1 MNIHEKYMHRCIQ
14 LAANGLGTTYPNPLV
29 GCVIVLDDHIIGEGW
44 HYTAGQPH
52 AEVNAINNAK
62 SAGFTAAQFS
72 KATLYVSLEPCS
84 HHGKTPPC
92 ADLVVASGFKNVFIG
107 TLDPHDKV
115 AGNGVEKLQDAR
127 ITTTVGLLS
136 GSCNALNKRFFTFHK
151 QQRPYIIL
159 KWAETA
165 DGFIAP
171 IHKNEQKPVWI
182 TNDYSR
188 QHVHKTRAQEHA
200 ILVGAGTAI
209 VDNPSLDVRSWSGM
223 NPKRYVVA
231 NRDLPQSL
239 KLIQGNNPAII
250 IEEQSPKSIVSKLFE
265 HGIQSVIIEGG
276 SKTIQAF
283 IDSGLWDEAHIYT
296 GKSVLFKEGVAAPK
310 LAGRFELSSSTVFT
324 NDLLNVYKK
333 A

>member
-1 MNIHEKYMHRCIQ
+1 MNIHEKYMHRCLQ

-44 HYTAGQPH
+44 HYAAGQPH

-62 SAGFTAAQFS
+62 STGFTEAQFS

-92 ADLVVASGFKNVFIG
+92 ADLVIASGFKTVIIG
-107 TLDPHDKV
+107 TLDPHHKV
-115 AGNGVEKLQDAR
+115 AGNGVKKLQDAR
-127 ITTTVGLLS
+127 ITTTVGILAD
-136 GSCNALNKRFFTFHK
+136 SCNELNRRFFTFHK
-151 QQRPYIIL
+151 RQRPYIIL

-239 KLIQGNNPAII
+239 KLIQGKNPAII
-250 IEEQSPKSIVSKLFE
+250 LEEQSPKSIVSKLFE

-310 LAGRFELSSSTVFT
+310 LTARFELSSSTVFT
-324 NDLLNVYKK
+324 NDVLNVYKK

>member
-1 MNIHEKYMHRCIQ
+1 MHRCIQ

-136 GSCNALNKRFFTFHK
+136 DSCNELNKRFFTFHK

-171 IHKNEQKPVWI
+171 LHKTEQKPVWI
-182 TNDYSR
+182 TNEYSR
-188 QHVHKTRAQEHA
+188 QHVHKTRAQEQA

-209 VDNPSLDVRSWSGM
+209 ADNPSLDVRSWSGK
-223 NPKRYVVA
+223 NPERYVVA
-231 NRDLPQSL
+231 NRALPQSL
-239 KLIQGNNPAII
+239 KLLQGNNPAII
-250 IEEQSPKSIVSKLFE
+250 LEEKSPKSIVSKLFE

-276 SKTIQAF
+276 AKTIQAF
-283 IDSGLWDEAHIYT
+283 IDSGLWDEANIYQGT
-296 GKSVLFKEGVAAPK
+296 SVLFKEGVAAPK
-310 LAGRFELSSSTVFT
+310 LTGRFELSSSTLFT